1 MKKRALSALLALCM
15 ALALLPWAAVPARAA
30 VTRRQLMLGASGL
43 IKDNIIYFGNE
54 HDNEYQRSWRVL
66 SPAGVNSTL
75 PVSGT
80 DRVLLI
86 SSVAREVIN
95 FDNASTAW
103 ADSNAQKWCKK
114 FYTDNFNDLEKAA
127 IAETTLDEQNDK
139 TYQNKP
145 YCYDYKYFH
154 FAAAP
159 LSADRLF
166 FLSAEEA
173 ATYLKTNAARQP
185 SGASAGWWLRS
196 PEISTDSLLMGR
208 VEGGGAL
215 ATASLGY
222 DNTYARPACNLDAAS
237 ILFTQLAD
245 GITPA
250 VNTVEKI
257 QTTSDYSAWKLTLHD
272 SSRDSFWAEVTAS
285 NASRSGGTVTIRYK
299 NAKTDSNEYVSVLL
313 CDETGAAVCYGVSAP
328 LTNAG
333 QSSGTVTFTLPEN
346 LDTKRYT
353 LYVCNE
359 QRNGAKFSNYASAF
373 QETTLPVIGFGSGDS
388 SVQNNTVRYSVQGA
402 PKNALIIAARYD
414 GGKMTDVQTLD
425 LADDEAREGT
435 LTLRGTGTGF
445 KLFLVD
451 KTTYAP
457 LCPAVDGMSTSS

>member
-54 HDNEYQRSWRVL
+54 SDDADHRSWRVL

-86 SSVAREVIN
+86 SSRAREAIK

-127 IAETTLDEQNDK
+127 IAATTLDEQNDK
-139 TYQNKP
+139 TYNKKEYRFHKDNS
-145 YCYDYKYFH
+145 YCY

-159 LSADRLF
+159 LSGDHLF

-173 ATYLKTNAARQP
+173 ATYFEKDKDRQP

-196 PEISTDSLLMGR
+196 PEISIDLLHVGR
-208 VEGGGAL
+208 VAGEGAL
-215 ATASLGY
+215 TTASLSY
-222 DNTYARPACNLDAAS
+222 DNTYARPACNLDAEC
-237 ILFTQLAD
+237 ILFTQAAD
-245 GITPA
+245 GFTLGNNTIAGIPTGN
-250 VNTVEKI
+250 VN
-257 QTTSDYSAWKLTLHD
+257 WKLTLHD
-272 SSRDSFWAEVTAS
+272 SSRDSFRAKVTAS
-285 NASRSGGTVTIRYK
+285 NASRSGGTVTIRYE
-299 NAKTDSNEYVSVLL
+299 NAKIGAKEHVSVLL

-373 QETTLPVIGFGSGDS
+373 QEAELPVIGFGSGYGG
-388 SVQNNTVRYSVQGA
+388 VQDNKVGYKVQGA
-402 PKNALIIAARYD
+402 PRNALIIAARYD
-414 GGKMTDVQTLD
+414 GGKMTDVRTVD
-425 LADDEAREGT
+425 LADAEEKADDLTMRGSGT
-435 LTLRGTGTGF
+435 DFT
-445 KLFLVD
+445 LFLVD
-451 KTTYAP
+451 KTTFAP
-457 LCPAVDGMSTSS
+457 LCPAVVKKKSP